1 MVLAYL
7 TYDVREHN
15 FVRLNTAS
23 MMTNA
28 HLMNK
33 MYKIFDTFG
42 LDLIEKEQG
51 VDLKSLV
58 AV

>member
-1 MVLAYL
+1 
-7 TYDVREHN
+7 
-15 FVRLNTAS
+15 